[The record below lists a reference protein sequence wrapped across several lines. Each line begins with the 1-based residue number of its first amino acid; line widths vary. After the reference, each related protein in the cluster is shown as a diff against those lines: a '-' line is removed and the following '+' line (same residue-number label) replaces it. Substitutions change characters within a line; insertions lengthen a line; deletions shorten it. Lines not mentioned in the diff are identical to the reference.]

1 MPASSN
7 NAISSSLIGREALLM
22 SVSPAMNF
30 SNPPP
35 VPDTPIVALTS
46 GFAIENSSA
55 TASMIGNTVE
65 DPSTKISLLAVA
77 LSVAAPLSVVAS
89 PPSPLPQAANVAPI
103 VKAIANL
110 DNLPK
115 FIFSHPLC

>member
-7 NAISSSLIGREALLM
+7 KAISSSLIGREALLM

-35 VPDTPIVALTS
+35 VPDTPIVAFTS
-46 GFAIENSSA
+46 GLAIENSSA
-55 TASMIGNTVE
+55 TPSIIGNTVE
-65 DPSTKISLLAVA
+65 DPSTKTVPLPVAVV
-77 LSVAAPLSVVAS
+77 LPVSAPLSAVV
-89 PPSPLPQAANVAPI
+89 PSPLPQAAKVAPI

-115 FIFSHPLC
+115 FIFYHPLC